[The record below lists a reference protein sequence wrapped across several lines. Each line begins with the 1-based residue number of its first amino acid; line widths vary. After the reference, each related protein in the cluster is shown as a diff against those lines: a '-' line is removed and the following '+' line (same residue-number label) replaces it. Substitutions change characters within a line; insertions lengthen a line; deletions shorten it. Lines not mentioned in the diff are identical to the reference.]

1 MLVRNTPAGLNTVS
15 RLITRATGTAT
26 GFFNRFAVEAERFM
40 RFTAPILPAAAV
52 LLIVFAQRLME
63 HFIAAQVAARD
74 LND

>member
-1 MLVRNTPAGLNTVS
+1 
-15 RLITRATGTAT
+15 
-26 GFFNRFAVEAERFM
+26 M

-52 LLIVFAQRLME
+52 LLIVFTQRLME